1 MGAYGTEIV
10 CLSRRVRVG
19 RAMSLISDEERE
31 LRARLRVLEAITY
44 RIRAAECG
52 VCAVVRWRADD
63 FGAGNVEIVGMERA
77 G

>member
-1 MGAYGTEIV
+1 MP
-10 CLSRRVRVG
+10 
-19 RAMSLISDEERE
+19 MISDEERE
-31 LRARLRVLEAITY
+31 LRAELRVLEAITP

-63 FGAGNVEIVGMERA
+63 LGAGGVEIVRMDPA